1 MNQNNEKW
9 NLVFIGGEEN
19 AIVEEEIID
28 SSYISLAS
36 GNIGSKFVIAQ
47 IRCRDDLKQKLAE
60 LGFVIGTDIE
70 VISRTLSGS
79 VVVQTH
85 SIKNSIKIGLGALLA
100 KNVFAMAKG

>member
-1 MNQNNEKW
+1 MSQDNQKW
-9 NLVFIGGEEN
+9 NLVFIGSENN

-36 GNIGSKFVIAQ
+36 GNIGSRFVVAQ
-47 IRCRDDLKQKLAE
+47 IRCRDDLKQKLAG
-60 LGFVIGTDIE
+60 LGFMIGIDIE

-100 KNVFAMAKG
+100 KNVFAIKG